1 MTQKVF
7 WKLKG
12 FSSFPC
18 TALCYFLC
26 RGWVGSKICH
36 SLNQMP
42 WNDFERTHTFLQRK
56 FWIELPRG
64 SQDQLFT
71 LFPTQYNDSFSP
83 IKILCHCLDGVPLCV
98 QVLVTSGGK
107 ADGGGWGGDWGWCIF
122 SYLCLYKFTLPNLFH
137 PSDDVVSLP
146 GLCWW
151 LFLCPILK
159 GFMLYFPNSV
169 SSYMQ
174 HPLSPLWCCLYR
186 LLLRRR
192 VGVVLVCQ
200 PLLTPLMG
208 DKSMIHIP
216 AQR

>member
-1 MTQKVF
+1 MTQIVF

-98 QVLVTSGGK
+98 QDLVTSASK
-107 ADGGGWGGDWGWCIF
+107 ADGAGWGACIF
-122 SYLCLYKFTLPNLFH
+122 SISVSFQVHIAQPLSPFWWCCIFARPLLV
-137 PSDDVVSLP
+137 VVSLSTS
-146 GLCWW
+146 LS
-151 LFLCPILK
+151 
-159 GFMLYFPNSV
+159 NSK
-169 SSYMQ
+169 
-174 HPLSPLWCCLYR
+174 R
-186 LLLRRR
+186 F
-192 VGVVLVCQ
+192 
-200 PLLTPLMG
+200 
-208 DKSMIHIP
+208 
-216 AQR
+216 

>member
-7 WKLKG
+7 RKLKG

-18 TALCYFLC
+18 LMLFLVQ
-26 RGWVGSKICH
+26 RVGSKICH

-71 LFPTQYNDSFSP
+71 LFPTQYNDSFPP

-98 QVLVTSGGK
+98 QDLVPSGGK
-107 ADGGGWGGDWGWCIF
+107 ADGGDWGWCIF

-137 PSDDVVSLP
+137 PSDDVVSSP

-151 LFLCPILK
+151 LFLCQIPK
-159 GFMLYFPNSV
+159 GSMMYFLHSTPLCLHICST
-169 SSYMQ
+169 
-174 HPLSPLWCCLYR
+174 LSPPC
-186 LLLRRR
+186 
-192 VGVVLVCQ
+192 GVVCTGSCYGGGWGWCWYANLFW
-200 PLLTPLMG
+200 PL
-208 DKSMIHIP
+208 
-216 AQR
+216 